1 MVPYRLRQVSV
12 EMLIKHIIIGVGVVG
27 LSLGLAGTGMAQ
39 TAPQSKQPFVTGMRH
54 AEIGNGISRFSSF
67 NGPKSTNYFVHCN
80 CADLSSDTKI
90 CPTKGYQCACSPA
103 TVYCQ

>member
-1 MVPYRLRQVSV
+1 MS
-12 EMLIKHIIIGVGVVG
+12 IKRIIVMSGIFGLG
-27 LSLGLAGTGMAQ
+27 LSFAGSCMAQ
-39 TAPQSKQPFVTGMRH
+39 AQPQAQPKQSFFIATRH
-54 AEIGNGISRFSSF
+54 AEIGEGISRISSF
-67 NGPKSTNYFVHCN
+67 QGPKSTNYFVHCN